1 MRELRSHRIVVVAVV
16 GVDDDDD
23 DAVGVVWGVSCAS
36 IYLVCDFM
44 SVPTSPPVSLSFPF
58 LLSRSV

>member
-44 SVPTSPPVSLSFPF
+44 SVPTAPPSPSLSLFP
-58 LLSRSV
+58 LSRFV